1 MANTQRTRA
10 ALLALLADNV
20 TGQISEQDFRD
31 FLVTVMQEEFVH
43 ANDFWCSPTEYNNT
57 TDETTRGDHLYS
69 QIVSSVLAN
78 GMSFGVVYNKNQ
90 SNIWS
95 TADVVLSANNY
106 FLGLPAFDYAANAS
120 NAKMLRRGVVCW
132 ASISVAA
139 TSNIGYP
146 LYLGSTGDLGA
157 VCVQASCP
165 TNSRRIGYVLP
176 SGQGESYGQGSRK
189 FFFDANW
196 DIPRG

>member
-31 FLVTVMQEEFVH
+31 VLVTVMQEEFVN
-43 ANDFWCSPTEYNNT
+43 ANDFWCSPAEYNNT

-78 GMSFGVVYNKNQ
+78 GMSFGQVYNKDA

-95 TADVVLSANNY
+95 TADVTVSGNNY
-106 FLGLPAFDYAANAS
+106 FLGMPASDYAVNNS
-120 NAKMLRRGVVCW
+120 VAKMLRRGVVTW
-132 ASISVAA
+132 GSASAIVA
-139 TSNIGYP
+139 SMVGYP
-146 LYLGSTGDLGA
+146 LYLGSTGNVNSIVTTA
-157 VCVQASCP
+157 P

-176 SGQGESYGQGSRK
+176 SGQVQSTAVGTTK